1 MITYIFLTSA
11 IVIFVIILFIA
22 AKAIK
27 KGMNAKSQIN
37 FDEENHSQKNI
48 SNELEKVKLLYEKG
62 ILSED
67 EFKKAKEKILN

>member
-1 MITYIFLTSA
+1 MTTYIFLISA

-37 FDEENHSQKNI
+37 SDEENHTKKNI
-48 SNELEKVKLLYEKG
+48 SNELEKIRLLYEKG
-62 ILSED
+62 VLSED